1 MKLVFTVVDQMA
13 RNTAFNLGPLL
24 EKEKLAATGNNYA
37 DWVRNLRIVLRS
49 AKKIYVLEKALPA
62 KPAADASEDGQNVW
76 ATQDDDHN
84 AVQCLMLAC
93 MSPELQ
99 KRFEFHKPR
108 DMIRELDALY
118 KETARSERFDIM
130 NILMNFKM
138 AEGGSV
144 GEHIVKMIGY
154 AERLKT
160 LEFPIPASHMMD
172 MMLSSLPPSYNGFV
186 MNYNMSGMEKTPEEV
201 LAMLKT
207 VEEGLRKN
215 HKQVLLV
222 NKTASFKKK
231 GKPKKGKGAGKTGSQ
246 SNSKGGA
253 KNETECFYCKGT
265 GHWKRNCKKYLA
277 DKKSGKTG
285 KGIIVIQVNVIDV
298 LLASENSKSWV
309 FDTGSVA
316 HICNSIQG
324 L

>member
-1 MKLVFTVVDQMA
+1 MA
-13 RNTAFNLGPLL
+13 RNTAFNLGQLL

-49 AKKIYVLEKALPA
+49 AKKIYVLENALPA
-62 KPAADASEDGQNVW
+62 KPAADASEDEQNVW

-118 KETARSERFDIM
+118 KETARPERFDIM
-130 NILMNFKM
+130 NILMNLKM

-154 AERLKT
+154 VERLKT

-172 MMLSSLPPSYNGFV
+172 MMLSSLPRL
-186 MNYNMSGMEKTPEEV
+186 TTV
-201 LAMLKT
+201 L
-207 VEEGLRKN
+207 
-215 HKQVLLV
+215 
-222 NKTASFKKK
+222 S
-231 GKPKKGKGAGKTGSQ
+231 
-246 SNSKGGA
+246 
-253 KNETECFYCKGT
+253 
-265 GHWKRNCKKYLA
+265 
-277 DKKSGKTG
+277 
-285 KGIIVIQVNVIDV
+285 
-298 LLASENSKSWV
+298 
-309 FDTGSVA
+309 
-316 HICNSIQG
+316 
-324 L
+324 